1 MQITKVDQD
10 PFDGVKVIYL
20 EKEINKKQDAYSLF
34 IQENSKTYSMLLGD
48 NIHKKIP
55 SLFMKMQH
63 LIKTGY
69 KGVSLN
75 KETKSLIW
83 QKEPNEKTKTLLFN
97 PLEYKKLEKLAK
109 TGTL

>member
-10 PFDGVKVIYL
+10 PSDGVKVIYL
-20 EKEINKKQDAYSLF
+20 EKEINPKKDAYSSF

-48 NIHKKIP
+48 NIHQKIP

-83 QKEPNEKTKTLLFN
+83 QKEPDAKTFSLFN
-97 PLEYKKLEKLAK
+97 PFEYKKLGKMSK